1 MCGKRLLSQKELSA
15 QLTEDFPFQRA
26 QGNGGKSPGLRAT
39 PFCERGLGKEPAG
52 QPLFL
57 LKRKQE
63 PPAGGWLLFPH
74 FTSERMSRFFI
85 KYSTPE

>member
-1 MCGKRLLSQKELSA
+1 MGARQQEKAPGPAGPPPFAKGKNPPA
-15 QLTEDFPFQRA
+15 
-26 QGNGGKSPGLRAT
+26 LRAT
-39 PFCERGLGKEPAG
+39 PFCERGLWEKPAG

-57 LKRKQE
+57 LKQKQE

-74 FTSERMSRFFI
+74 FTSERMSKFFI